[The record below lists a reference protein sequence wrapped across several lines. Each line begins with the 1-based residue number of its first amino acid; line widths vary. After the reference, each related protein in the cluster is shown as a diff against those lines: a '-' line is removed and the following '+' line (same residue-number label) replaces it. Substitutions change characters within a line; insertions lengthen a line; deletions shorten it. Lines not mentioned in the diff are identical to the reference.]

1 MKSPKYHL
9 YLSIEEYRLLF
20 HSLVN
25 LKNRLHYEGKY
36 TDSVD
41 ELLIKISKAKRKKIY
56 IS

>member
-9 YLSIEEYRLLF
+9 YLIIEEYRLLF

-56 IS
+56 IT